1 VVDALQKDRHG
12 EPDDQSD
19 GMAAADPIDRK
30 VLLGRGGL
38 ANLEHHAEVGST
50 MERARD
56 IAEDAGAK
64 LPAAVIADRQTLGR
78 GRRGARWWQP
88 AGSLAVSVVL
98 DAAAAT
104 DGSPAPS
111 SPPAIWSLACGVAL
125 AEAIAAVEPAV
136 APLVRWPNDIEAR
149 GRKLAGILVETA
161 PGKRVIFGIGV
172 NTTGSSQAAPPPL
185 QRKLV
190 TLPDI
195 TGRTLPRETLLVEF
209 LPRFLRLLAEID
221 RDPARLPVRYRPLC
235 ALDGHPL
242 TVFRGGE
249 ILRGMCRG
257 IAADGALLLDT
268 QAGRVRVVS
277 GSLTDPAE
285 VWYGSDPAS

>member
-1 VVDALQKDRHG
+1 
-12 EPDDQSD
+12 
-19 GMAAADPIDRK
+19 MAVADPIDRN

-38 ANLEHHAEVGST
+38 ATLEHRAEVGST

-104 DGSPAPS
+104 DGSVAPS

-136 APLVRWPNDIEAR
+136 GPLVRWPNDIEAR

-161 PGKRVIFGIGV
+161 PGGRVIFGIGV

-185 QRKLV
+185 QRKLI

-195 TGRTLPRETLLVEF
+195 TGRRLSRETLLVEF

-221 RDPARLPVRYRPLC
+221 RDPARLQARYRPLC

-285 VWYGSDPAS
+285 VWHGSDPAS